1 MNKLYKLISLLL
13 VSMLS
18 YGTVSAQAISKKEI
32 LEITIKGVPATEQT
46 RIAGR
51 YVVSPEGFIFLPLI
65 KNGIQAS
72 GKSSSSLAR
81 NIEAAYRGAEMYE
94 NPRITVLSTKD
105 NASVNIDAQLIS
117 IGGFVKAPG
126 QRPYT
131 RGMTLFQAVAAAG
144 GESAFGSIRR
154 VELHRN
160 GKKWTYDLRNAQHM
174 RVKIYPQD
182 TINVPQKKWDGS

>member
-1 MNKLYKLISLLL
+1 
-13 VSMLS
+13 MLS
-18 YGTVSAQAISKKEI
+18 YGTVSAQAISKKEL
-32 LEITIKGVPATEQT
+32 LELSIKGVPATEQT

-65 KNGIQAS
+65 EKGIRAN

-81 NIEAAYRGAEMYE
+81 TIEAAYRDADIYQ

-105 NASVNIDAQLIS
+105 TANVNIDAQLFS
-117 IGGFVKAPG
+117 VGGFVKAPG

-144 GESAFGSIRR
+144 GETAFGSIRR

-160 GKKWTYDLRNAQHM
+160 GRKWTYDLRNAQHM
-174 RVKIYPQD
+174 RVKIYPHD